1 MTNIKT
7 IQTLSDEQIIE
18 HYKKDAQKLFVGE
31 LYKRY
36 TKFVFFVS
44 MKYLKNEARSK
55 DAVMEVFEKL
65 FTDLLKH
72 EIQKFKPWLH
82 TVVRNHCLIILRKD
96 QSILNKDKK
105 FQAEQDLFVENDE
118 DMHLINENKFEQKE
132 ENLTKA
138 LSDLKKEQKECVEL
152 FYLQDKSY
160 NEIAEITGHSIK
172 NIKSYIQNGK
182 RNLKIKLTKMM
193 VLLLYCS
200 IA

>member
-1 MTNIKT
+1 LTNIKT

-105 FQAEQDLFVENDE
+105 FQAEQNLFVENNE
-118 DMHLINENKFEQKE
+118 EEHLLNESDFEQKE

-138 LSDLKKEQKECVEL
+138 LNDLKDEQKECVEL

-160 NEIAEITGHSIK
+160 NEIAEITGYSIK
-172 NIKSYIQNGK
+172 KIKSYIQNGK
-182 RNLKIKLTKMM
+182 RNLKIKLMKMM
-193 VLLLYCS
+193 VILLYCS